1 MTVAEFIKENADI
14 LIAPLTEKA
23 FQEMT
28 DGNVVFMLIT
38 GPGQKDITDRVIRSA
53 GYYLTVSSSRNHLGV
68 KVDQTVVGL
77 TAGGYAKVESYNLG
91 DVAYKGNK
99 MIFLCK
105 PLPQNDPRCNY
116 KFVR

>member
-1 MTVAEFIKENADI
+1 MTVADFIKDNADI

-38 GPGQKDITDRVIRSA
+38 GPGQKDISTRTVRSA

-68 KVDQTVVGL
+68 KVDQTVIGL

-91 DVAYKGNK
+91 DVEYKGNK

-105 PLPQNDPRCNY
+105 PLPQNDPRRNY
-116 KFVR
+116 QFVR